1 MPSLAMPGAG
11 GARGPLARNAW
22 RSRIATRRR
31 LDRDQSQPSQP
42 AYAGGDA
49 SQEPQMPAD
58 LQITFRGMEISPSAE
73 AQVRKRA
80 EELGQY
86 SDRVTS
92 CRVILEAAHRH
103 HRHGNI
109 YQVRI
114 DLTLPGGKVVVARE
128 PAEDHAHEDLHVA
141 IRDA

>member
-1 MPSLAMPGAG
+1 
-11 GARGPLARNAW
+11 
-22 RSRIATRRR
+22 
-31 LDRDQSQPSQP
+31 
-42 AYAGGDA
+42 
-49 SQEPQMPAD
+49 MPAD

-141 IRDA
+141 IRDAFDAARRSLQDHVRRLTGQAKQPAAPEA